1 MIMKTSLINKKFS
14 LRSRMQSF
22 HFAFAGVVAFFKAEH
37 NAWLHL
43 AATILA
49 LTLAILLHCT
59 YTEILFIILVIA
71 SVWVAELFNTA
82 IEKLADLTTKETHP
96 EIKFI
101 KDVSAAAVLITA
113 IAALL
118 PAVSFSFQNFFKC
131 YYN

>member
-1 MIMKTSLINKKFS
+1 MQTSSINKKFS

-22 HFAFAGVVAFFKAEH
+22 HFAFTGIAAFFKTEP

-43 AATILA
+43 VSTILVIVFTA
-49 LTLAILLHCT
+49 LLPCT
-59 YTEILFIILVIA
+59 ATEILFIILVTG
-71 SVWVAELFNTA
+71 SVWAAELFNTA

-113 IAALL
+113 ITALITGCIIFI
-118 PAVSFSFQNFFKC
+118 PKIF
-131 YYN
+131 